1 MSICLL
7 FKGISFRGMKR
18 HNRNKKE
25 YACIIILSI
34 YVPSG
39 KKIEKS
45 SAITEDRTVVIEGG
59 GGWLWLALHRAMRG
73 GESQCRNVIPIDP
86 NPVVYPQSGRSPEKW
101 QFYHIFPHFSKR
113 EPSKSKKYRVQYIKL
128 KTTKC
133 CFKYKRN
140 DSVLIKWWS

>member
-39 KKIEKS
+39 KKFEKS

-59 GGWLWLALHRAMRG
+59 GVVMAGPSSGNEGRG
-73 GESQCRNVIPIDP
+73 IPMSKC
-86 NPVVYPQSGRSPEKW
+86 NPYRPQSGGISPSGRSPEKW